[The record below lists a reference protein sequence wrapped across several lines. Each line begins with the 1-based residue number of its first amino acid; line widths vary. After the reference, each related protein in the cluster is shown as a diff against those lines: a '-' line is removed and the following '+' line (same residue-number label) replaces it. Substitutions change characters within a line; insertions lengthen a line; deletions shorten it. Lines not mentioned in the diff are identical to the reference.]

1 MEIQMR
7 ISDEQTNFLKNEILG
22 IVPEAAV
29 YLFGSRVDDRKK
41 GGDIDVMI
49 LSDKKLSWKE
59 KSRIRWEFYDKF
71 GEQKLDIMSA
81 TFNERDS
88 FKELVIQEGI
98 RL

>member
-1 MEIQMR
+1 MR

>member
-1 MEIQMR
+1 
-7 ISDEQTNFLKNEILG
+7 
-22 IVPEAAV
+22 
-29 YLFGSRVDDRKK
+29 
-41 GGDIDVMI
+41 MI
-49 LSDKKLSWKE
+49 N
-59 KSRIRWEFYDKF
+59 F

>member
-1 MEIQMR
+1 MR

-59 KSRIRWEFYDKF
+59 KSRIKWEFYDKF